1 MTNIHISNDSMPRL
15 RLAELEF
22 RIEVLEAAVTRLTDE
37 LELLATK
44 ADDARRQRE
53 AWDGR

>member
-1 MTNIHISNDSMPRL
+1 MTNIHISNDTMPRL

-22 RIEVLEAAVTRLTDE
+22 RIECLESAVNRLTDE
-37 LELLATK
+37 IEVLS
-44 ADDARRQRE
+44 ARKDEAKRERE

>member
-22 RIEVLEAAVTRLTDE
+22 RLEVLEAAVNRLTEE
-37 LELLATK
+37 LELLAIK
-44 ADDARRQRE
+44 ADDARRQRD
-53 AWDGR
+53 AWDGK

>member
-1 MTNIHISNDSMPRL
+1 MTNITHDAMPKL

-22 RIEVLEAAVTRLTDE
+22 RIEVLEAAVNRLADE
-37 LELLATK
+37 IELLT
-44 ADDARRQRE
+44 ARKDEAARQRE

>member
-22 RIEVLEAAVTRLTDE
+22 RLEVLEAAVNRLTEE
-37 LELLATK
+37 LELLAIK
-44 ADDARRQRE
+44 ADEARRQRE
-53 AWDGR
+53 AWDGK